1 LGFVIIEV
9 LLGKNLYVTRGEAG
23 GDRKLF
29 KIGELAAL
37 CEVSPRTIDYYTK
50 IGLIEPTERSSTNYR
65 LYGDETLQQ
74 LKRIEWLKQQKLT
87 LEEIKGLLL
96 GIGKVTSE
104 EAVTDRLTALRLQMI
119 QLEREAKAIAP
130 ILEQLKPK
138 QARSLLKSL
147 SPQTAACIEALL
159 LLLGKGPLV

>member
-1 LGFVIIEV
+1 MRNR
-9 LLGKNLYVTRGEAG
+9 KKRGDAG

-50 IGLIEPTERSSTNYR
+50 IGLIEPIKRSTTNYR

-74 LKRIEWLKQQKLT
+74 LKRIEWLKRQKLT
-87 LEEIKGLLL
+87 LEEIKEVLSR
-96 GIGKVTSE
+96 INKIRSDD
-104 EAVTDRLTALRLQMI
+104 AVTDRLTTLQFHMM
-119 QLEREAKAIAP
+119 QLEREAKEIAP
-130 ILEQLKPK
+130 LLEQLKPN
-138 QARSLLKSL
+138 QAKHLLKSL

-159 LLLGKGPLV
+159 LLLSKGPLV

>member
-1 LGFVIIEV
+1 MNAV
-9 LLGKNLYVTRGEAG
+9 
-23 GDRKLF
+23 GDKKLF

-50 IGLIEPTERSSTNYR
+50 IGLIEPSERSTTNYR
-65 LYGDETLQQ
+65 LYGNETLQR
-74 LKRIEWLKQQKLT
+74 LKRIEWLKQQKLS
-87 LEEIKGLLL
+87 LEEIKEMLLQS
-96 GIGKVTSE
+96 GKVSSE
-104 EAVTDRLTALRLQMI
+104 EAVTDRLTSLQLHMM

-138 QARSLLKSL
+138 QARNLLKSL

-159 LLLGKGPLV
+159 LLIGKGPLM

>member
-1 LGFVIIEV
+1 M
-9 LLGKNLYVTRGEAG
+9 RGDAG
-23 GDRKLF
+23 GDKKLF

-50 IGLIEPTERSSTNYR
+50 IGLIEPTERSTTNYR
-65 LYGDETLQQ
+65 LYGNETLQQ
-74 LKRIEWLKQQKLT
+74 LKRIEWLKQQKLS
-87 LEEIKGLLL
+87 LEEIKDLLL
-96 GIGKVTSE
+96 KNGKVSSE
-104 EAVTDRLTALRLQMI
+104 EAVTDRLTALQLHMM

-138 QARSLLKSL
+138 QARNLLKSL

-159 LLLGKGPLV
+159 LLIGKGPLM

>member
-1 LGFVIIEV
+1 M
-9 LLGKNLYVTRGEAG
+9 NAD

-37 CEVSPRTIDYYTK
+37 CKVSPRTIDYYTK
-50 IGLIEPTERSSTNYR
+50 LGLIEPTERSTTNYR
-65 LYGDETLQQ
+65 LYGDETLQR
-74 LKRIEWLKQQKLT
+74 LKRIEWLKQQKLS
-87 LEEIKGLLL
+87 LEEIKELLL
-96 GIGKVTSE
+96 QSGKVTSE
-104 EAVTDRLTALRLQMI
+104 EAVTDRLTALQLHMM

-159 LLLGKGPLV
+159 LLIGKGPLM

>member
-1 LGFVIIEV
+1 M
-9 LLGKNLYVTRGEAG
+9 
-23 GDRKLF
+23 
-29 KIGELAAL
+29 AAL

>member
-1 LGFVIIEV
+1 MRS
-9 LLGKNLYVTRGEAG
+9 KRGDSG

-50 IGLIEPTERSSTNYR
+50 IGLIAPAERSTTNYR
-65 LYGDETLQQ
+65 LYGSETLQQ
-74 LKRIEWLKQQKLT
+74 LKRIEWLKKQKLS
-87 LEEIKGLLL
+87 LEEIKRLLL
-96 GIGKVTSE
+96 QPGKAAAD
-104 EAVTDRLTALRLQMI
+104 EAVTERLTALQLHMM

-138 QARSLLKSL
+138 QAQHLLKRL

-159 LLLGKGPLV
+159 LLLGKGPLG